1 VALKGLVF
9 IIILLLQGCFER
21 EAGVAL
27 APVSQGYAKNRISYV
42 VQKGDTLFSIAW
54 KFDKDYK
61 ELAYYNRLKDESALK
76 IGQKILLTPPRK
88 IQSKRTIKRVPA
100 KKIAFK
106 RPIAKGS
113 GQYKQTKARYT
124 PMNSNRWYWPVSG
137 RVVEKF
143 SPNKQIKGIDVAGK
157 YGSAV
162 KASQSGVVAYSGN
175 GLRGYG
181 NLVIIRHNNGFL
193 SAYAYNRKIYVKEGQ
208 SVKAN
213 QKIAEMGNRKG
224 HKGILHFEI
233 RKKGK
238 PVDPLKYLV
247 RH

>member
-1 VALKGLVF
+1 MALKGLVF
-9 IIILLLQGCFER
+9 IIFLFLQGCFER
-21 EAGVAL
+21 EAGEAL
-27 APVSQGYAKNRISYV
+27 APVSQGYAKNRSSYV

-61 ELAYYNRLKDESALK
+61 ELAYYNRLKDSSVLK
-76 IGQKILLTPPRK
+76 IGQKILLTPP
-88 IQSKRTIKRVPA
+88 SKTNNKQTIKKLTQ
-100 KKIAFK
+100 KKSTSK
-106 RPIAKGS
+106 RPIAKGAV
-113 GQYKQTKARYT
+113 QYKQTMPRYT
-124 PMNSNRWYWPVSG
+124 TISSNRWYWPVRG
-137 RVVEKF
+137 RVIEKF

-162 KASQSGVVAYSGN
+162 RASQNGVVAYSGN

-238 PVDPLKYLV
+238 PVDPLKYVV